1 MKTFRLFAT
10 LLVIALCAGF
20 TSCSDDD
27 EDENPLVGVWSYTWG
42 GGNKEIVTFKSDGKG
57 TWESYDVYDDE
68 SNTESFSYT
77 FDGSTKLVLDWG
89 DDDPETYTV
98 EISDNSLKL
107 IEEGGHTETFIKPKI
122 RKQSQWQSQ
131 LQ

>member
-1 MKTFRLFAT
+1 MKTFRFFAT

-20 TSCSDDD
+20 TSCIDDE

-68 SNTESFSYT
+68 SNTESFSYS

-89 DDDPETYTV
+89 DDAPETYTV

-107 IEEGGHTETFIKPKI
+107 IEEGGHTETFIK
-122 RKQSQWQSQ
+122 Q
-131 LQ
+131 

>member
-68 SNTESFSYT
+68 SNNRIILLY
-77 FDGSTKLVLDWG
+77 
-89 DDDPETYTV
+89 
-98 EISDNSLKL
+98 I
-107 IEEGGHTETFIKPKI
+107 
-122 RKQSQWQSQ
+122 
-131 LQ
+131 

>member
-42 GGNKEIVTFKSDGKG
+42 GGNKEIVTFKSDGKRNLG
-57 TWESYDVYDDE
+57 I
-68 SNTESFSYT
+68 
-77 FDGSTKLVLDWG
+77 L
-89 DDDPETYTV
+89 
-98 EISDNSLKL
+98 
-107 IEEGGHTETFIKPKI
+107 
-122 RKQSQWQSQ
+122 
-131 LQ
+131 

>member
-68 SNTESFSYT
+68 CNTEHS
-77 FDGSTKLVLDWG
+77 LIHLMVVLSWFLIG
-89 DDDPETYTV
+89 EMMT
-98 EISDNSLKL
+98 LKL
-107 IEEGGHTETFIKPKI
+107 I
-122 RKQSQWQSQ
+122 Q
-131 LQ
+131 LKFPITA

>member
-1 MKTFRLFAT
+1 MKTFRFFAT

-27 EDENPLVGVWSYTWG
+27 DENPLVGVW
-42 GGNKEIVTFKSDGKG
+42 
-57 TWESYDVYDDE
+57 
-68 SNTESFSYT
+68 SYT

-107 IEEGGHTETFIKPKI
+107 IEEGGHTETFIK
-122 RKQSQWQSQ
+122 Q
-131 LQ
+131 

>member
-77 FDGSTKLVLDWG
+77 HLQ
-89 DDDPETYTV
+89 
-98 EISDNSLKL
+98 NS
-107 IEEGGHTETFIKPKI
+107 G
-122 RKQSQWQSQ
+122 RQSFTLFPSCG
-131 LQ
+131 

>member
-42 GGNKEIVTFKSDGKG
+42 GGNKEIVTFKSDGNG

-107 IEEGGHTETFIKPKI
+107 IEEGGHTETFIK
-122 RKQSQWQSQ
+122 Q
-131 LQ
+131 